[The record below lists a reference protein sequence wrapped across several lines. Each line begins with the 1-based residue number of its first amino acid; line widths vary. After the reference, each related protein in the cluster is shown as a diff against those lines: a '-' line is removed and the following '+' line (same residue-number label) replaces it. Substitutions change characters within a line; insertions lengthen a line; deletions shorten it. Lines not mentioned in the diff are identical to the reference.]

1 MKPPKGAARVE
12 AGAGLRAALV
22 RYGSALIFI
31 GVLLAASQASPVF
44 LSPNNLANVLSQVA
58 ITGIIGLGMTLVIL
72 TGGIDLSVGA
82 VVALVSV
89 LMTGT
94 QQYGFLL
101 SVTLALAVGAVVGWL
116 NGVGVVYG
124 RMQPFIMTL
133 GMMTVARGA
142 AFVYSGGAPKAVE
155 LEALNFIGMSDFA
168 GVPIPGLIFAVLL
181 VVTGTFMARVPAG
194 RHIYAIGS
202 NPDAARMAGVN
213 VSRHL
218 IGVYTF
224 SGVMAAVGGIVFVA
238 QQGVGMA
245 VAGVG
250 YELNAIAAVVLGG
263 ASLFG
268 GEGTLYGTALGAAII
283 GVLGNMMNLSGVNPF
298 AQDLLKGVI
307 IISVVLIRRVLSG
320 R

>member
-1 MKPPKGAARVE
+1 M
-12 AGAGLRAALV
+12 
-22 RYGSALIFI
+22 RYGSALIFLAA
-31 GVLLAASQASPVF
+31 VLAASLVSPVF

-101 SVTLALAVGAVVGWL
+101 SVTLALVVGAIVGWL

>member
-1 MKPPKGAARVE
+1 
-12 AGAGLRAALV
+12 
-22 RYGSALIFI
+22 
-31 GVLLAASQASPVF
+31 
-44 LSPNNLANVLSQVA
+44 
-58 ITGIIGLGMTLVIL
+58 
-72 TGGIDLSVGA
+72 
-82 VVALVSV
+82 
-89 LMTGT
+89 
-94 QQYGFLL
+94 
-101 SVTLALAVGAVVGWL
+101 
-116 NGVGVVYG
+116 
-124 RMQPFIMTL
+124 
-133 GMMTVARGA
+133 
-142 AFVYSGGAPKAVE
+142 
-155 LEALNFIGMSDFA
+155 LEALNVIGMSDFA
-168 GVPIPGLIFAVLL
+168 GIPIPGLIFAVLL

>member
-1 MKPPKGAARVE
+1 MKPARARIE
-12 AGAGLRAALV
+12 AVSGLRPVVVTYA
-22 RYGSALIFI
+22 SAFIFLAT
-31 GVLLAASQASPVF
+31 VLAASQVSPVF
-44 LSPNNLANVLSQVA
+44 LSPNNLGNVLSQVT

-94 QQYGFLL
+94 QQYGFFP
-101 SVTLALAVGAVVGWL
+101 SVTIALAVGATVGWL

-133 GMMTVARGA
+133 GMMTVARGV
-142 AFVYSGGAPKAVE
+142 AFVYSGGAPMAVE
-155 LEALNFIGMSDFA
+155 LEALNVLGGSHFV
-168 GVPIPGLIFAVLL
+168 GVPIPGLIFVVLL
-181 VVTGTFMARVPAG
+181 VAAGIFMARFPAG

-202 NPDAARMAGVN
+202 NPDAARLAGVS
-213 VSRHL
+213 VPRHL

-268 GEGTLYGTALGAAII
+268 GEGTVYGTALGAAIL

-298 AQDLLKGVI
+298 AQDLLKGII
-307 IISVVLIRRVLSG
+307 IISVVLIRRVIGG

>member
-1 MKPPKGAARVE
+1 MTPAKRAGAVE
-12 AGAGLRAALV
+12 TDAGLRPAVV
-22 RYGSALIFI
+22 RYTSGIIFFA
-31 GVLLAASQASPVF
+31 VFLAASQVSPVF
-44 LSPNNLANVLSQVA
+44 LSQNNLANVLSQVA

-94 QQYGFLL
+94 QQYGVLPAVAI
-101 SVTLALAVGAVVGWL
+101 SLAVGAAVGWL

-133 GMMTVARGA
+133 GMMTVARGL
-142 AFVYSGGAPKAVE
+142 AFVYSGGAPLAIE
-155 LEALNFIGMSDFA
+155 LEALNVIGTGHIA
-168 GVPIPGLIFAVLL
+168 GVPLPGLIFAVLL
-181 VVTGTFMARVPAG
+181 VATGIFMARFPAG

-202 NPDAARMAGVN
+202 NPDAARLAGVN
-213 VSRHL
+213 VPRHL

-224 SGVMAAVGGIVFVA
+224 SGVMAAGGGIVFVA

-268 GEGTLYGTALGAAII
+268 GEGSPFGTALGAAII
-283 GVLGNMMNLSGVNPF
+283 AVLGNMMNLSGVNPF

-307 IISVVLIRRVLSG
+307 VIGVVLIRRVLGG

>member
-1 MKPPKGAARVE
+1 MKPAKGGARAE
-12 AGAGLRAALV
+12 AVSGPRPAV
-22 RYGSALIFI
+22 VTYGSALIFLA
-31 GVLLAASQASPVF
+31 VVLAASQVSPVF

-94 QQYGFLL
+94 QQYGFLPA
-101 SVTLALAVGAVVGWL
+101 VTIALAVGAIVGWL

-142 AFVYSGGAPKAVE
+142 AFVYSGGAPMAVE
-155 LEALNFIGMSDFA
+155 LEALNFIGMSHFA
-168 GVPIPGLIFAVLL
+168 GVPLPGLIFSVLL
-181 VVTGTFMARVPAG
+181 VVTGIFMARFPAG

-202 NPDAARMAGVN
+202 NPDAARLAGVN

-263 ASLFG
+263 TSLFG

>member
-1 MKPPKGAARVE
+1 MKPARAQSEAAS
-12 AGAGLRAALV
+12 ALRPVIV
-22 RYGSALIFI
+22 RYASALIFLAT
-31 GVLLAASQASPVF
+31 VLAASQVSSVF
-44 LSPNNLANVLSQVA
+44 LSPNNLGNVLSQIA

-94 QQYGFLL
+94 QQYGLFP
-101 SVTLALAVGAVVGWL
+101 SVIVALAVGATVGWL

-133 GMMTVARGA
+133 GMMTVARGV
-142 AFVYSGGAPKAVE
+142 AFVYSGGAPMAVE
-155 LEALNFIGMSDFA
+155 LEGLNVLGVSRFL
-168 GVPIPGLIFAVLL
+168 GVPTPGLIFAGLL
-181 VVTGTFMARVPAG
+181 VVAGIFMARFPAG

-202 NPDAARMAGVN
+202 NQDAARLAGVS
-213 VSRHL
+213 VPRHL

-245 VAGVG
+245 VAGTG

-268 GEGTLYGTALGAAII
+268 GEGTVYGTALGAAIL

-307 IISVVLIRRVLSG
+307 IITVVLIRRVVGG